1 MLAAALPIPLQ
12 WHTIDASPRGHR
24 LKPMT
29 HTLITD
35 RDNWSFQAVGVTVYV
50 TQTRR
55 DYVSP
60 SGRHITNQVM
70 THSEYTT
77 KQARDLWLL
86 LLKAGAKP
94 A

>member
-1 MLAAALPIPLQ
+1 
-12 WHTIDASPRGHR
+12 
-24 LKPMT
+24 MT

-35 RDNWSFQAVGVTVYV
+35 RDNWSFQAAGVTVYV

-55 DYVSP
+55 DYVTP
-60 SGRHITNQVM
+60 SGRLITNQVM
-70 THSEYTT
+70 TRSEYTNR
-77 KQARDLWLL
+77 QARDLWLL